1 MRAKDQESRVRWN
14 TLYHHFITSHSRPLG
29 RIVNSIHGDSTEG
42 LEVHV
47 SPQSN
52 SQDTER
58 VRKRICPAL
67 SSLPFPTGQ
76 VSSHEKLTLC
86 LLGNVSRPLYHFSR
100 SLSCTP
106 QCGVLLKSS
115 TEKVIWHGG
124 RSIYK
129 LMRERERERKLRESK
144 KAKKIYV
151 PIYVVIAY
159 PLGKVISLW
168 PKKLS

>member
-29 RIVNSIHGDSTEG
+29 RIVNSIRGDSTEG
-42 LEVHV
+42 LEVDI

-58 VRKRICPAL
+58 VSKRICPAL

-86 LLGNVSRPLYHFSR
+86 LLGNVCWPLHHFSR
-100 SLSCTP
+100 SWSCTP

-115 TEKVIWHGG
+115 TEKVTWHGG

-144 KAKKIYV
+144 KAKRIYV
-151 PIYVVIAY
+151 PRYVVIAY